1 MGKTLPNLNDE
12 TILDLT
18 KQKQVLKII
27 AVITLV
33 TFAPLG
39 IKNSV
44 STEKVNEA
52 MRVNAAT

>member
-12 TILDLT
+12 AILDLT

-33 TFAPLG
+33 TFVPLV

-44 STEKVNEA
+44 PTENVNEA
-52 MRVNAAT
+52 MRVNAVT

>member
-12 TILDLT
+12 AILDLT
-18 KQKQVLKII
+18 NQKQVLKII

-44 STEKVNEA
+44 STENVNEVK
-52 MRVNAAT
+52 RVNAVT